1 MKKRSYKITF
11 ALKVGY
17 AENGRVHTPKYA
29 GKIIHKWM
37 TERIAAKQPIVTG
50 LLQGGILFFPAVGH
64 GHSDPVTAS
73 PSAIFTGELSSP
85 EDMKRKNKEVK
96 ETLESLA
103 GELQR
108 ALKQE
113 SVFIIY
119 RDKNWCLG
127 K

>member
-11 ALKVGY
+11 ALKLGY
-17 AENGRVHTPKYA
+17 AENGRVHTIKYA
-29 GKIIHKWM
+29 GKVIHKWM
-37 TERIAAKQPIVTG
+37 AKRIIAKQTIVTG
-50 LLQGGILFFPAVGH
+50 LLQEGMLFFPAVGE
-64 GHSDPVTAS
+64 GHADPVTAS

-85 EDMKRKNKEVK
+85 EDMTRKNKEVK

-103 GELQR
+103 QELQR

-113 SVFIIY
+113 SVYIIY
-119 RDKNWCLG
+119 RDKNWCVS